1 MTALVVLLIVIVAT
15 LAAGVTLRTRS
26 GKVRATASGGSDS
39 ARGVDPALTAVG
51 VGNGVPVILHFSAP
65 WCGPCASVRRVV
77 ARVLEDRP
85 DGALDVELD
94 LDDNPVPARQLGVMS
109 LPTTFVFDAAGRER
123 YRVSGVPE
131 VADLR
136 TALAAL

>member
-1 MTALVVLLIVIVAT
+1 MIALVVLFIVIVAT
-15 LAAGVTLRTRS
+15 LVVGVALRTRS
-26 GKVRATASGGSDS
+26 GKVRATDS
-39 ARGVDPALTAVG
+39 ADSDPGRGVDPTLAAVG

-65 WCGPCASVRRVV
+65 WCGPCASVRRVI

-85 DGALDVELD
+85 EGALDVELD

-123 YRVSGVPE
+123 FRVSGVPE
-131 VADLR
+131 AADLR
-136 TALAAL
+136 TALAEL

>member
-1 MTALVVLLIVIVAT
+1 MTALAVLVLVIVAT
-15 LAAGVTLRTRS
+15 LAVGVTMRTRS
-26 GKVRATASGGSDS
+26 GKVRATASDDS

-51 VGNGVPVILHFSAP
+51 VGNGRPVILHFSAP